1 MARDRRR
8 RGRRSK
14 AAEAEVDALDA
25 IEGKIRTANRNAER
39 QYAAKAELER
49 RITEAEA
56 RENAAA
62 TEAKGV
68 EAKRL
73 AMKFINAYLD
83 LDRMAVEMAATLDA
97 VMADREALLNV
108 NKVLTGANRGDLRG
122 KRPEEL
128 LAELGGFNSE
138 WLPQVTTWSL
148 HGYFPERSAI
158 TESRR
163 FSRLRELLPP
173 ATSSR
178 KAA

>member
-14 AAEAEVDALDA
+14 AAEVDALDA

-83 LDRMAVEMAATLDA
+83 LDSRWP
-97 VMADREALLNV
+97 R
-108 NKVLTGANRGDLRG
+108 
-122 KRPEEL
+122 
-128 LAELGGFNSE
+128 
-138 WLPQVTTWSL
+138 
-148 HGYFPERSAI
+148 RS
-158 TESRR
+158 T
-163 FSRLRELLPP
+163 P
-173 ATSSR
+173 
-178 KAA
+178 